1 MISTILRSNNKYNK
15 DIPYFLVYAP
25 KNLQYG
31 RIKLEVCVR
40 KILLRRA
47 FNKIKQ
53 LEWCICESEAC
64 DNISEGLLEKIKK
77 KVYNFVYYLRQ

>member
-15 DIPYFLVYAP
+15 DIPCFLVYEP